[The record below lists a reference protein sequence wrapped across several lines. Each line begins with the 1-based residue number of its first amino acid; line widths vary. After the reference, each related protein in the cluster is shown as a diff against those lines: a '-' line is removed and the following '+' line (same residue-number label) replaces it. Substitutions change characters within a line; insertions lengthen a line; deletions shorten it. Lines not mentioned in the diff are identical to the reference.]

1 MIEPLLI
8 DTFERV
14 EDKYSLTYE
23 QADALKKAIA
33 EHIEEDIY
41 YKYTVHSIYYDSID
55 SRLVINSLNSTQY
68 RMKLRSR
75 CYVQPDDDTPVFIET
90 KKKLGDIVYKR
101 RFQLTAKETE
111 DYMEYGIPHH
121 VHNNTADEV
130 DYLMKYY
137 NLQPKVLILY
147 ERECYKGIAEDD
159 VRITFD
165 TNIRYR
171 IDDVNLKE
179 NGTET
184 PLTKDTVIM
193 EVKAMDRYPLWLV
206 KVLSEMKLYKRSFS
220 KYGNIY
226 RLNFNAMAPQL
237 STQNVY
243 EPAKKE
249 KTVCS
254 VQY

>member
-1 MIEPLLI
+1 MSGSVI

-23 QADALKKAIA
+23 QAQQFKKAVA
-33 EHIEEDIY
+33 QHIEKDVY
-41 YKYTVHSIYYDSID
+41 YKYTVHSIYYDSLD
-55 SRLVINSLNSTQY
+55 SRLVIESLNSSKY
-68 RMKLRSR
+68 RMKLRMR
-75 CYVQPDDDTPVFIET
+75 CYVQPQDDTPVFLET

-101 RFQLTAKETE
+101 RFQLANKEAQE
-111 DYMEYGIPHH
+111 YLDYGIPHS
-121 VHNNTADEV
+121 VHSNTADEI

-137 NLQPKVLILY
+137 NLEPKVLILY
-147 ERECYKGIAEDD
+147 ERECYKSTSEAD

-171 IDDVNLKE
+171 IDDVDLREKGNEK
-179 NGTET
+179 
-184 PLTKDTVIM
+184 PLTKETVIM
-193 EVKAMDRYPLWLV
+193 EIKAMDRYPIWLV

-226 RLNFNAMAPQL
+226 RLNFSDMAPQYSGQL
-237 STQNVY
+237 VY
-243 EPAKKE
+243 EPAQKE

>member
-1 MIEPLLI
+1 M
-8 DTFERV
+8 
-14 EDKYSLTYE
+14 
-23 QADALKKAIA
+23 
-33 EHIEEDIY
+33 
-41 YKYTVHSIYYDSID
+41 
-55 SRLVINSLNSTQY
+55 
-68 RMKLRSR
+68 
-75 CYVQPDDDTPVFIET
+75 
-90 KKKLGDIVYKR
+90 
-101 RFQLTAKETE
+101 
-111 DYMEYGIPHH
+111 
-121 VHNNTADEV
+121 
-130 DYLMKYY
+130 
-137 NLQPKVLILY
+137 
-147 ERECYKGIAEDD
+147 
-159 VRITFD
+159 
-165 TNIRYR
+165 
-171 IDDVNLKE
+171 NLKE

>member
-1 MIEPLLI
+1 MTEPI

-14 EDKYSLTYE
+14 EDKYSLTYAQAE
-23 QADALKKAIA
+23 QVKKAIA
-33 EHIEEDIY
+33 AHVKEDVY

-55 SRLVINSLNSTQY
+55 SQLVIHSLNSTEY

-75 CYVQPDDDTPVFIET
+75 CYTQPEDDTPAFLET

-101 RFQLTAKETE
+101 RFQLSTKELE
-111 DYMEYGIPHH
+111 DYTEYGIPHH

-130 DYLMKYY
+130 DYVMKYY
-137 NLQPKVLILY
+137 NLEPKVLILY
-147 ERECYKGIAEDD
+147 ERECWAGIQEAD

-171 IDDVNLKE
+171 IDDINLRERGDEK
-179 NGTET
+179 

-193 EVKAMDRYPLWLV
+193 EVKAMDRYPMWLV

-226 RLNFNAMAPQL
+226 RLNFDAMAPQL
-237 STQNVY
+237 NTQLVY
-243 EPAKKE
+243 DTNEKE
-249 KTVCS
+249 NTVCS

>member
-1 MIEPLLI
+1 MTEPLI
-8 DTFERV
+8 DIFERV

-33 EHIEEDIY
+33 SHIEEDIY
-41 YKYTVHSIYYDSID
+41 YKYTVHSIYYDSLD
-55 SRLVINSLNSTQY
+55 SRLVINSLNSTKY

-75 CYVQPDDDTPVFIET
+75 CYTQPDDDTPVFLET

-101 RFQLTAKETE
+101 RFQLSAKEAE
-111 DYMEYGIPHH
+111 DYLDYGIPHH
-121 VHNNTADEV
+121 VHNNTAAEI
-130 DYLMKYY
+130 DYIMKYY
-137 NLQPKVLILY
+137 NLEPKVLILY
-147 ERECYKGIAEDD
+147 ERECYRGIAEDD

-171 IDDVNLKE
+171 INDVNLRE
-179 NGTET
+179 DGTEM

-226 RLNFNAMAPQL
+226 RLNFQTMTPQPK
-237 STQNVY
+237 TQIAY
-243 EPAKKE
+243 EPAEKE
-249 KTVCS
+249 KTICS
-254 VQY
+254 VQF